1 MEKLAILID
10 STSTFDQSEIKKNG
24 IHLIYNSINDDE
36 GNIIEDICSD
46 EQKRQLCELITKEH
60 KAIKTSSINSQLLQ
74 EKFLELQKKYDQVIY
89 LTLAPSF
96 SSQYNNALL
105 AKAAI
110 GSKDVIV
117 LHSQSVAAQTEIILE
132 WLLNYVK
139 THKEFNQEAMQKEI
153 AEVAKHIT
161 TILTTFHLEGLITSG
176 RIPTSVAK
184 LLKLAKMFPLIQ
196 GEETH
201 KKAGLYRK
209 WSESTKNVL
218 EAIDNRFPQPPRG
231 NKIKEI
237 ILCQTLCEPERIK
250 ELVAKIA
257 EHFEVK
263 ETIIKVRI
271 TPLLVLTACLK
282 DSFGVTVYTTDDIV
296 KKN

>member
-1 MEKLAILID
+1 MEKIAILID
-10 STSTFDQSEIKKNG
+10 STSTFDQNEIDKKG
-24 IHLIYNSINDDE
+24 IHLIYNSVNDDD
-36 GNIIEDICSD
+36 GNIIDDICSN
-46 EQKRQLCELITKEH
+46 EQKRQLCELITNEH
-60 KAIKTSSINSQLLQ
+60 RPIKTSSINSQLLQ
-74 EKFLELQKKYDQVIY
+74 EKFLELQKKYDKVVY

-96 SSQYNNALL
+96 SSQYNNAIL

-132 WLLNYVK
+132 WLLDYVK
-139 THKEFNQEAMQKEI
+139 THKEFNQELMQKEI

-209 WSESTKNVL
+209 WSESAKNVF
-218 EAIDNRFPQPPRG
+218 EAIDNRFPEPPRA
-231 NKIKEI
+231 KHIKEI
-237 ILCQTLCEPERIK
+237 ILCHTLCDDARIK
-250 ELVAKIA
+250 ELTEKIC
-257 EHFEVK
+257 EYFQVE
-263 ETIIKVRI
+263 ESIIKVRV
-271 TPLLVLTACLK
+271 TPLLVATACLK
-282 DSFGVTVYTTDDIV
+282 DSFGVTIYTTGDLI
-296 KKN
+296 KKC